1 MKGFLKELQESNATG
16 AVQVVKTLSG
26 SVKQPELDS
35 YADKEIFSVH
45 GNGKAALGGG
55 FRSFHEPAFAERH
68 TDEDTA
74 LHRWEAAG
82 EY

>member
-35 YADKEIFSVH
+35 YADKEI
-45 GNGKAALGGG
+45 LGGG